1 MIRIRKMSVRAEEGR
16 AQRGP
21 SRSAG
26 GHYASGPSFETQVM
40 PAPQDERRSRS
51 GRMTGSAL
59 IIAAALLLS
68 ACGFKPMYATNG
80 SGPAVSEEFARIAI
94 DPIPDRLG
102 QLVRNALIDRVTPLG
117 SPRDPVYRLV
127 VKVTEERED
136 VGLRQDA
143 SVTRANYRL
152 NGDFQLVEIAT
163 DLKVITANA
172 RTATAYDV
180 VQQDFSTVIAQQDA
194 ERRLSIELADEI
206 RTRLSIYFSREEKKA
221 PEFAP

>member
-1 MIRIRKMSVRAEEGR
+1 MNRII
-16 AQRGP
+16 Q
-21 SRSAG
+21 
-26 GHYASGPSFETQVM
+26 T
-40 PAPQDERRSRS
+40 
-51 GRMTGSAL
+51 TL
-59 IIAAALLLS
+59 ALLLVTGLS
-68 ACGFKPMYATNG
+68 ACGFKPMYATDG
-80 SGPAVSEEFARIAI
+80 SGPAVSEEFAKITI

-163 DLKVITANA
+163 DLKVITGNA
-172 RTATAYDV
+172 WTATAYDV

-206 RTRLSIYFSREEKKA
+206 RTRLAIYFSREEKKA